1 MITSVVGSLKV
12 CLKYA
17 GYISTHYCG
26 GGTFFVAGVPT
37 INSTFHYKNPLLT
50 CYDSSSCR
58 ASASGTGG
66 RRLKTQVKLGR

>member
-17 GYISTHYCG
+17 GYIFTHYCG

-37 INSTFHYKNPLLT
+37 INSTFHY
-50 CYDSSSCR
+50 
-58 ASASGTGG
+58 
-66 RRLKTQVKLGR
+66 